1 MTRKIRQLDDIRAD
15 IDRID
20 RELVRLINERAGHA
34 MDAGYS
40 KRARDG
46 NDTPLYRP
54 DREAQLLRR
63 IAQINPGPIGDSA
76 MQTIIMEVVSACRA
90 MELPLKVAFLGPSG
104 TYTEA
109 AAFKHFGHGV
119 STSSQTS
126 IDGVFREVESGAC
139 TYGVV
144 PIENSTEGVVSHT
157 LDVFVNSDLSICGEV
172 LVPVN
177 HCLLTNANANAWG
190 DVQCVYSHQQSLA
203 QCRGWLAANLPGVRC
218 EAVSSNAEAARL
230 VADDPAAAAI
240 ASKVA
245 GETYGV
251 RIAAANIADIAGN
264 TTRFLV
270 IGNDEIQPSGD
281 DKTSVMFYWSRDVP
295 GGLHGALEV
304 FAKAGLNLN
313 RIESRPSRLQRWNYV
328 FYVDFA
334 GHRDDENVRAAL
346 AELEQRTDFCR
357 VIGSFPCAVSE
368 DAP

>member
-1 MTRKIRQLDDIRAD
+1 MSRKIRELGDIRAD

-20 RELVRLINERAGHA
+20 REMIRLINERAGHA
-34 MDAGYS
+34 MDAGHA

-46 NDTPLYRP
+46 DDTPLYRP

-63 IAQINPGPIGDSA
+63 VAQLNPGPISNEA
-76 MQTIIMEVVSACRA
+76 MQSIVTEIVSACRA
-90 MELPLKVAFLGPSG
+90 MELPLTVAFLGPSG

-119 STSSQTS
+119 TTNSQSS
-126 IDGVFREVESGAC
+126 IDAVFREVEAGGC

-157 LDVFVNSDLSICGEV
+157 LDVFLDSDLSICGEV

-177 HCLLTNANANAWG
+177 HCLLSNASALR
-190 DVQCVYSHQQSLA
+190 DVQRVCSHQQSLA
-203 QCRGWLAANLPGVRC
+203 QCRKWLAANLPGVPC

-230 VADDPAAAAI
+230 VAGDAAAAAI

-245 GETYGV
+245 AQTYGV
-251 RIAAANIADIAGN
+251 NVLASNIADVAGN

-270 IGNDEIQPSGD
+270 IGHDQIQASGD

-295 GGLHGALEV
+295 GGLYKAIEV
-304 FAKAGLNLN
+304 FASAGMNMT
-313 RIESRPSRLQRWNYV
+313 RIESRPSRLQRWTYM
-328 FYVDFA
+328 FHVDFV
-334 GHRDDENVRAAL
+334 GHRDEEHVRTAL
-346 AELEQRTDFCR
+346 VELERRTDFCK
-357 VIGSFPCAVSE
+357 VIGSFPRALAEGLS
-368 DAP
+368 